1 MRKVRL
7 ISHEI
12 MLNSHLSRNPLDS
25 IVKSSCKTTHIE
37 AAIRIM
43 HLFEKRGMHCW
54 SKPRHVH
61 IPARHSAQGAFHQL
75 SA

>member
-37 AAIRIM
+37 AAIRIT
-43 HLFEKRGMHCW
+43 HLFEKNGMNALLV
-54 SKPRHVH
+54 K
-61 IPARHSAQGAFHQL
+61 ARLRAWPE
-75 SA
+75 